1 MFQSS
6 ISANKEMPW
15 PLDKPFWK
23 KLGGWWKFGWSW
35 VGCVVGVGGQ
45 NQTSVLA
52 LDQAAQN
59 SEDDNESSL
68 HFK

>member
-1 MFQSS
+1 M
-6 ISANKEMPW
+6 
-15 PLDKPFWK
+15 
-23 KLGGWWKFGWSW
+23 
-35 VGCVVGVGGQ
+35 GCVVGVGGQ